1 MSIDIP
7 AEVGDDIIAS
17 DNPGQLRREAAAARS
32 RLAKDQRFDET
43 ITPARDGR
51 HIRTLATC
59 LAQCAPQRGDSRAQ
73 AGFLDM
79 DRAPSTRNQRLSRHN
94 LASVFDERKQ
104 DVVGGA
110 AQADLLTTAE
120 KHLTSRYEMKGA
132 ERCLAVSR
140 IAIQSSSVHH

>member
-79 DRAPSTRNQRLSRHN
+79 DRAPSTRNQRLSPHN
-94 LASVFDERKQ
+94 LATVFVYPTPDLIS
-104 DVVGGA
+104 A
-110 AQADLLTTAE
+110 ATPA
-120 KHLTSRYEMKGA
+120 
-132 ERCLAVSR
+132 
-140 IAIQSSSVHH
+140 